1 LKTKSVNLWP
11 WMVWQKTRFWFW
23 IWFVYFSELTGQRG
37 KHYKVCELEKKN
49 VSHELYSVIL
59 CFGFSISVFYFKKL
73 LSNLLILISFWIQYY
88 GNSFLIAGC
97 LVYKMFMNSVLVSKC
112 SISFFFIAGCLILK
126 LIIIIKCL
134 DWLQGWLSWSL
145 NC

>member
-1 LKTKSVNLWP
+1 MS
-11 WMVWQKTRFWFW
+11 
-23 IWFVYFSELTGQRG
+23 Y
-37 KHYKVCELEKKN
+37 
-49 VSHELYSVIL
+49 IL
-59 CFGFSISVFYFKKL
+59 SFCVLDSVFYFKKL
-73 LSNLLILISFWIQYY
+73 LTSLLILISFWIQYY

-97 LVYKMFMNSVLVSKC
+97 LVSKMFMNSVLVFEC
-112 SISFFFIAGCLILK
+112 SICFFFIAGCLISK